1 MMKQILC
8 DICSEN
14 EGQTL
19 MLQSGHKM
27 GMEDSKY
34 SKYEYIDICLPCLI
48 EQIQSL
54 LENLPLEVNQTFTDI
69 LKNRNGN
76 IIEIKKRRNK

>member
-1 MMKQILC
+1 MKQIVC
-8 DICSEN
+8 DICSKK

-19 MLQSGHKM
+19 MLQSGHKT

-48 EQIQSL
+48 EKAQSL
-54 LENLPLEVNQTFTDI
+54 LENLPLEVNQAFIKI
-69 LKNRNGN
+69 LKGTDSK
-76 IIEIKKRRNK
+76 IIELKRRNK

>member
-8 DICSEN
+8 DICGKN

-34 SKYEYIDICLPCLI
+34 SEYVYIDICLPCLI
-48 EQIQSL
+48 ERLQYL
-54 LENLPLEVNQTFTDI
+54 FENLPLEVNQAFIKI
-69 LKNRNGN
+69 LKDTDSRV
-76 IIEIKKRRNK
+76 IKIQRRSK

>member
-1 MMKQILC
+1 MMKQIIC
-8 DICSEN
+8 DICSKN
-14 EGQTL
+14 EGKTL

-34 SKYEYIDICLPCLI
+34 SKYEYVDICLPCLI
-48 EQIQSL
+48 EKIQSL
-54 LENLPLEVNQTFTDI
+54 LENLPLKINQTFTDI
-69 LKNRNGN
+69 LKNRNDK